1 MQNYLQLEEEHARVY
16 MNEDFIKFLKQQK
29 FDVGLG
35 SIYLA
40 DSLLFRWLEIQY
52 IKLSP
57 EDIEGFTMHFKL
69 GMPV

>member
-16 MNEDFIKFLKQQK
+16 MNEEFIKFLKQHK

-40 DSLLFRWLEIQY
+40 DSLLFRWLEI
-52 IKLSP
+52 
-57 EDIEGFTMHFKL
+57 
-69 GMPV
+69 